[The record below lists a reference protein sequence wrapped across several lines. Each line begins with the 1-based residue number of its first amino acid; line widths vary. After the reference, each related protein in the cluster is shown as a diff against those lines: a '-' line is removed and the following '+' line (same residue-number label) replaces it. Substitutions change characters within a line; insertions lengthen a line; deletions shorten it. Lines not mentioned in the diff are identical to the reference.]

1 MLAGALACALAAC
14 GAVGGGGAAMSPSAK
29 AEVAGRAADGERK
42 ARPGLVDPRPLHG
55 AGAVAFDPAGPR
67 LAWAAGHEVRRYAL
81 DDGSEQPRLAIGH
94 PVVDLGYAPDGALW
108 VIADVPQLWRDGVL
122 QCRAEQVE
130 AERLLAAD
138 AEGAV
143 VTGYMHSDGVGMLR
157 RQVWLDSR
165 CGLVE
170 ESLAPVPAGV
180 TDAAADPGAP
190 LGRAGLRIAQPEPA
204 DLAARLQ
211 QVQLPAGA
219 GVERAVQV
227 SADGQW
233 WVLDGAQGRTLW
245 RLDRQ

>member
-55 AGAVAFDPAGPR
+55 AGAVAFDPAGRR

-81 DDGSEQPRLAIGH
+81 DDGSEQSRLAIGH
-94 PVVDLGYAPDGALW
+94 QVVDLGYAPDGALW
-108 VIADVPQLWRDGVL
+108 VVADVPQRWRDGVL
-122 QCRAEQVE
+122 QCRAAEVE
-130 AERLLAAD
+130 AERLLAVD

-143 VTGYMHSDGVGMLR
+143 VTAYLHSDGVGMLR
-157 RQVWLDSR
+157 RQIWLDPE

-170 ESLAPVPAGV
+170 ERIGPVPAGV
-180 TDAAADPGAP
+180 SDAGADPGAP
-190 LGRAGLRIAQPEPA
+190 LGRERLRIVRPEPTE
-204 DLAARLQ
+204 LAARLE
-211 QVQLPAGA
+211 QVQLPAGT
-219 GVERAVQV
+219 GMKQAVQV

-233 WVLDGAQGRTLW
+233 WVLEGAQGRTLW
-245 RLDRQ
+245 RLDRP